1 MFSTRLPSL
10 AGVLPPAVN
19 PGSGAEVPPGHAS
32 VTGAAVVREPDGA
45 FREPD
50 GAFRD
55 LFLFTF
61 FCLTGSHWLLPQRRR
76 PPFFAVAL
84 NQPEF
89 SL

>member
-19 PGSGAEVPPGHAS
+19 PGAGAEVPPGHAS
-32 VTGAAVVREPDGA
+32 VTGAAVV
-45 FREPD
+45 REPD